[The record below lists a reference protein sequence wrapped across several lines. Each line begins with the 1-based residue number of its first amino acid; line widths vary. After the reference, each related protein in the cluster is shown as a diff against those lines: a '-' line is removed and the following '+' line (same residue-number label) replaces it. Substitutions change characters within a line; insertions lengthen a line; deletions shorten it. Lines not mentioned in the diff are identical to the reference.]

1 MKRFLLW
8 LSNYMGLIL
17 FGLLL
22 AALYAY
28 LVYA

>member
-8 LSNYMGLIL
+8 LSDYMGFIL

-22 AALYAY
+22 AALYAF